1 MELSGAIISCAIGI
15 LYLGG
20 PVDLPLLGAI
30 SLPLHEATKA
40 TQSFTGG
47 IMPAGSAS
55 HPDYLWFAV
64 LVFLMTGTH
73 SQEPESPSPEGE
85 EDSCG
90 S

>member
-1 MELSGAIISCAIGI
+1 MKLLRAGDRIYCFTAIISCAIGI

-55 HPDYLWFAV
+55 HPDYL
-64 LVFLMTGTH
+64 
-73 SQEPESPSPEGE
+73 
-85 EDSCG
+85 
-90 S
+90 